1 MNPALLAWE
10 KALDRLTHASKANA
24 KSSYDIA
31 KFFAVHFLE
40 IVCIAEHDA
49 HMKQLR
55 MQVGMQQVSKSAC
68 LEQAV
73 PKAKRCAA
81 FSQ

>member
-31 KFFAVHFLE
+31 KFCAAQPHPAKSMRAGLCISVFATT
-40 IVCIAEHDA
+40 
-49 HMKQLR
+49 
-55 MQVGMQQVSKSAC
+55 
-68 LEQAV
+68 QAV
-73 PKAKRCAA
+73 ADTSNLQYISSKLYALLSTMRT
-81 FSQ
+81 